1 MNSKS
6 PRIYFLEQ
14 ARRNYVR
21 ALSPADAA
29 TPLLLRCFPP
39 FYYKEGLAYT
49 LDFPRQRAEETPFY
63 EFGFVPD
70 ARASDSIRGL

>member
-6 PRIYFLEQ
+6 PRIDSLEQ
-14 ARRNYVR
+14 APRNYVR
-21 ALSPADAA
+21 ALSPVDAA

-39 FYYKEGLAYT
+39 FCYKEGLAYT
-49 LDFPRQRAEETPFY
+49 LGFPSQRAEETPCC